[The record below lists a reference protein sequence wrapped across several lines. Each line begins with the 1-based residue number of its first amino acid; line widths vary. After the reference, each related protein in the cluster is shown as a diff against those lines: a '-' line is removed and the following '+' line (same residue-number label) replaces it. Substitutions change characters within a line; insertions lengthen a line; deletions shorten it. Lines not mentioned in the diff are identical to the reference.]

1 MLLLANLFIT
11 TMQDIKEDFLVK
23 LVDTSALSSWAFSGI
38 DSAVTLIILGTFLL
52 LSLIRSHRTVLVAL
66 LLLVTAGTAALAG
79 VAYGYDRLQLPPLLW
94 LFIQSLGLYTAY
106 LSFQTLFF
114 ERFVSCFGIRG
125 NVGFFIITID
135 FAGYLGTVC
144 TLVFK
149 EVFAA
154 GLDWIEFY
162 NTMVAAL
169 GCACCLLFVGSL
181 LWLVRRE
188 RTGIRRTGRRRRPYA
203 VVSVNMQ

>member
-1 MLLLANLFIT
+1 
-11 TMQDIKEDFLVK
+11 KEDFLVK

-114 ERFVSCFGIRG
+114 ERFVSC
-125 NVGFFIITID
+125 
-135 FAGYLGTVC
+135 
-144 TLVFK
+144 
-149 EVFAA
+149 
-154 GLDWIEFY
+154 
-162 NTMVAAL
+162 
-169 GCACCLLFVGSL
+169 
-181 LWLVRRE
+181 
-188 RTGIRRTGRRRRPYA
+188 
-203 VVSVNMQ
+203 